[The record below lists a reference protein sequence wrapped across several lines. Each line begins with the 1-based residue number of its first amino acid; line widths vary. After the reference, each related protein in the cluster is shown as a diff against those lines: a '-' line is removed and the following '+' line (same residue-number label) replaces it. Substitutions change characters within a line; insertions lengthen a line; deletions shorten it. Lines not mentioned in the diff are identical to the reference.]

1 MENNEGKKVNRVVIT
16 LNDEEYKNFD
26 IARKTQGKT
35 FQMLGY
41 LALLK
46 SNLITRQK
54 IQKDDFQEK
63 ENNL

>member
-1 MENNEGKKVNRVVIT
+1 MESNDAKKVNRVVIT

-26 IARKTQGKT
+26 MVRKNQGKT

-46 SNLITRQK
+46 ANLITRQK
-54 IQKDDFQEK
+54 IQKDDPQEK
-63 ENNL
+63 ESNL